1 MSSTHAQLL
10 IDTLKDRIVYFDGA
24 MGTMIQ
30 QYKLEEDD
38 YRGERYRSHTK
49 DLKGNND
56 LLCFTR
62 PEIITGIHLEY
73 LKAGV
78 DIICTNTFNATKFGQ
93 LEYETESDIVELNKV
108 AVELAQ
114 KARDE
119 YHKINNRPV
128 WIAGSIGP
136 TNRTTS
142 LSPDVNRP
150 AYRATYFDELVEVYL
165 EQTYALMD
173 AGVDI
178 LLPETSFDTLN
189 LKAALF
195 AIETAFEKRKTTLP
209 VIASITITDKSGRTL
224 SGQTIEAAWNSL
236 RHMPLLGISVNCALG
251 ANDMRPYIQELARIC
266 DTNVCCYPNAGLPN
280 PLAPTGYDETPEIT
294 ANAIGAMTQEGLL
307 NIVGGCCGTTPAHIQ
322 KVIETTRSHKPRT
335 IPTDIPVRMRLSG
348 LEALNVDPIEK
359 SKTFLMVGERT
370 NVTGSP
376 KFNKLIKERNFE
388 EALKIAQ
395 QQVENGAN
403 IIDIN
408 FDEGLLDGVDC
419 MREFLNLI
427 ASDPSIS
434 RVPIMIDS
442 SKWEVLEAG
451 LKCTQ
456 GKSIVNSI
464 SLKGGEEEF
473 KASARLAKKYGAAVV
488 VMAFDENGQAAT
500 AKDKIDIG
508 QRAYKILTE
517 DVGFPPEDIIFDV
530 NVLTVAT
537 GMDEHNNYAKD
548 FIEAVRTLKKTCPH
562 ILTSGGISNISFSFR
577 GNNMVREAMHSVFL
591 YHAIQAGLD
600 MGIVNAGMLAVYENI
615 EPVLKEH
622 VEDVILNRRTDATE
636 RLLAIADNYKLEK
649 NKRNEKDEQWRTQ
662 SLEERLSHSLVH
674 GIMDYIESDTL
685 EAFKKYKIPL
695 QVIEGPLMDGM
706 KRVGQL
712 FGDGQMFLPQVVKSA
727 RVMKKAVAVLE
738 PYMPKADDTLGADS
752 NTDTIVM
759 ATVKGDVHDIG
770 KNIVG
775 VVLAC
780 NGYKVIDLGVMVS
793 VQKIIEAAN
802 TSRAKFIGL
811 SGLITPSLDEM
822 AFNLKEFEKANI
834 KIPVLVGGA
843 TTSRVH
849 TAVKLE
855 SHFSQPTVHVA
866 DASLV
871 IDVCRQLLGDNS
883 KLYVQSVRDN
893 YKKIRDAHNAK
904 TTAIISYEKAKAK
917 RMHLDADPEIYKP
930 DVYVKRILDIKPSD
944 VVPYIDW
951 SPFFWAWQIKGT
963 FPKILKNEKYGVEA
977 TKLFNDA
984 QKILKEIVSMPDF
997 RLRGTF
1003 GLWPAQSDGD
1013 DVIVYDPFQKGKEIN
1028 RFCFLRQQQEK
1039 TDPTQDYKSMADF
1052 ILPQS
1057 SGHMDTIGAFVVSAG
1072 EQVEEIA
1079 QTYVD
1084 KGDDYTAIIVKALG
1098 DRLAEAFAEYLHKKV
1113 RAEWG
1118 FNLREHLTYQDLIE
1132 EKYQGIRPAPGY
1144 PACPDHSEKGKIWD
1158 LLSVR
1163 DTLGIALTENFAMN
1177 PASSVCGHYFIRP
1190 EARYFHVGKL
1200 GKDQVEDYARRKNMA
1215 VEEVEKWLRPNLS
1228 Y

>member
-1 MSSTHAQLL
+1 MTEQLL
-10 IDTLKDRIVYFDGA
+10 ETLKKRIVYFDGA

-30 QYKLEEDD
+30 TYPLEEVDF
-38 YRGERYRSHTK
+38 RGERFKNHKK

-56 LLCFTR
+56 LLCLTQ
-62 PEIITGIHLEY
+62 PDIIRRIHLEY
-73 LKAGV
+73 LQAGV

-93 LEYETESDIVELNKV
+93 FEYATDPDVVDLNTA
-108 AVELAQ
+108 AVRLAQ
-114 KARDE
+114 EARAE
-119 YHKINNRPV
+119 YQKTNTRPV

-136 TNRTTS
+136 TNRTAS

-150 AYRATYFDELVEVYL
+150 GYRATYFDELVEIYL
-165 EQTYALMD
+165 EQTNALMD

-178 LLPETSFDTLN
+178 LLPETTFDTLN

-195 AIETAFEKRKTTLP
+195 AIQTAFEVRKTTLP
-209 VIASITITDKSGRTL
+209 IIASITITDKSGRTL
-224 SGQTIEAAWNSL
+224 SGQTIEAAWNSISNV
-236 RHMPLLGISVNCALG
+236 PLLAISVNCALG
-251 ANDMRPYIQELARIC
+251 AKDMRPYIQELAKI
-266 DTNVCCYPNAGLPN
+266 TNVHVACYPNAGLPN
-280 PLAPTGYDETPEIT
+280 PLAPTGYDETPDIT
-294 ANAIGAMTQEGLL
+294 AAAISEMTQEGLL
-307 NIVGGCCGTTPAHIQ
+307 NIVGGCCGTTPAHIK
-322 KVIETTRSHKPRT
+322 KVIEVTRNHKPHVVN
-335 IPTDIPVRMRLSG
+335 TDLPKKMRLSG
-348 LEALNVDPIEK
+348 LEALNVLPIEQ

-376 KFNKLIKERNFE
+376 KFNKLIKEKNFE

-408 FDEGLLDGVDC
+408 FDEGMLDGADC

-427 ASDPSIS
+427 ASDPSIA

-442 SKWEVLEAG
+442 SKWEVIEEG

-464 SLKGGEEEF
+464 SLKEGEEEF
-473 KASARLAKKYGAAVV
+473 KKSARLIKKYGAATV

-500 AKDKIDIG
+500 AEEKIAIC

-537 GMDEHNNYAKD
+537 GMSEHNDYAMN
-548 FIEAVRTLKKTCPH
+548 FINAVRTLKATCPH
-562 ILTSGGISNISFSFR
+562 ALTSGGISNISFSFR

-591 YHAIQAGLD
+591 YHSIKAGLD

-615 EPVLKEH
+615 DKTLKES
-622 VEDVILNRRTDATE
+622 VEAVILNTNPDATE
-636 RLLAIADNYKLEK
+636 KLLAVADTFQLEK
-649 NKRNEKDEQWRTQ
+649 TLRVEKTEEWRNGT
-662 SLEERLSHSLVH
+662 LEERLSHALVH
-674 GIMDYIESDTL
+674 GILDHIDTDTL
-685 EAFKKYKIPL
+685 EAYKKLKVPL
-695 QVIEGPLMDGM
+695 LVIEGPLMDGM
-706 KRVGQL
+706 KRVGEL
-712 FGDGQMFLPQVVKSA
+712 FGDGKMFLPQVVKSA

-738 PYMPKADDTLGADS
+738 PYMPKNADNVDLDAE
-752 NTDTIVM
+752 TIVI

-770 KNIVG
+770 KNIVS

-780 NGYKVIDLGVMVS
+780 NGYNVIDLGVMVP
-793 VQKIIEAAN
+793 VQKIMEEAKRVN
-802 TSRAKFIGL
+802 AKFIGL

-822 AFNLKEFEKANI
+822 VFNLKEFEKA
-834 KIPVLVGGA
+834 KFKTPVLIGGA
-843 TTSRVH
+843 TTSKVH

-855 SHFSQPTVHVA
+855 THYSGPTVHVA

-871 IDVCRQLLGDNS
+871 IDVCRQLQGDNS
-883 KLYVQSVRDN
+883 ELYTTTIKDQ
-893 YKKIRDAHNAK
+893 YKKIRDSHNSK
-904 TTAIISYEKAKAK
+904 STPLISYSSAKEKRLNLNEK
-917 RMHLDADPEIYKP
+917 PETYKP
-930 DVYVKRILDIKPSD
+930 SIYVKRILEVKPAD

-963 FPKILKNEKYGVEA
+963 FPKILQNDKYGVEA

-984 QKILKEIVSMPDF
+984 QKILQDLVNNPTL
-997 RLRGTF
+997 RLRGSF
-1003 GLWPAQSDGD
+1003 GLWPAQSEGD
-1013 DVIVYDPFQKGKEIN
+1013 DVILYDPFQKNKELS
-1028 RFCFLRQQQEK
+1028 RLCFLRQQQEK
-1039 TDPTQDYKSMADF
+1039 TDPAQDYKSMADF
-1052 ILPQS
+1052 VLPRS
-1057 SGHMDTIGAFVVSAG
+1057 SGQMDTIGAFVVSAG
-1072 EQVEEIA
+1072 QQIEELSHEYVE
-1079 QTYVD
+1079 
-1084 KGDDYTAIIVKALG
+1084 KNDDYNAIIVKALG

-1118 FNLREHLTYQDLIE
+1118 FGLKEHLSHSELIE

-1144 PACPDHSEKGKIWD
+1144 PACPDHSEKAKIWD

-1177 PASSVCGHYFIRP
+1177 PPSSVCGYYFIRP

-1200 GKDQVEDYARRKNMA
+1200 GKDQIEDYAKRKNMT
-1215 VEEVEKWLRPNLS
+1215 VDEIEKWLRPNLG

>member
-1 MSSTHAQLL
+1 MSQPHTQLL
-10 IDTLKDRIVYFDGA
+10 LETLKNRIVYFDGA

-30 QYKLEEDD
+30 TYKLEEPD
-38 YRGERYRSHTK
+38 YRGDRYRDHEK

-62 PEIITGIHLEY
+62 PEIIRNIHVEY
-73 LKAGV
+73 LQAGV

-93 LEYETESDIVELNKV
+93 IEYETDGDIVELNHA
-108 AVELAQ
+108 AVQLA
-114 KARDE
+114 KEARDIYQKE
-119 YHKINNRPV
+119 NKRPV

-150 AYRATYFDELVEVYL
+150 AYRATYFDELVDTYL
-165 EQTYALMD
+165 EQTNALMD

-195 AIETAFEKRKTTLP
+195 AIQTAFEQRKTTLP
-209 VIASITITDKSGRTL
+209 IIASITITDKSGRTL

-236 RHMPLLGISVNCALG
+236 RHAPLLGISVNCALG

-266 DTNVCCYPNAGLPN
+266 DVHVCCYPNAGLPN

-294 ANAIGAMTQEGLL
+294 AAAIGGMTQEGLL

-322 KVIETTRSHKPRT
+322 KVIEVTRSHKPRAL
-335 IPTDIPVRMRLSG
+335 PENLPVKMRLSG
-348 LEALNVDPIEK
+348 LEALNILPIEE

-376 KFNKLIKERNFE
+376 KFNKLIKEKNFE

-403 IIDIN
+403 IIDVN
-408 FDEGLLDGVDC
+408 FDEGLLDGVDS

-427 ASDPSIS
+427 ASDPAIS

-464 SLKGGEEEF
+464 SLKEGEEEF
-473 KASARLAKKYGAAVV
+473 KKYARLAKKYGAAVV
-488 VMAFDENGQAAT
+488 VMAFDEAGQAT
-500 AKDKIDIG
+500 SSEQKISIC

-537 GMDEHNNYAKD
+537 GIDEHNDYAMS

-562 ILTSGGISNISFSFR
+562 ALTSGGISNISFSFR

-615 EPVLKEH
+615 EKTLKQR
-622 VEDVILNRRTDATE
+622 VEDVILNKSEEATE
-636 RLLAIADNYKLEK
+636 KLLAIADAYKLEK
-649 NKRNEKDEQWRTQ
+649 TQRTEKDEQWRNQ

-674 GIMDYIESDTL
+674 GIMDHIDADTL
-685 EAFKKYKIPL
+685 EALEKYKLPI

-706 KRVGQL
+706 KKVGQL

-738 PYMPKADDTLGADS
+738 PYMPKAADEDVADA
-752 NTDTIVM
+752 DTIVI

-770 KNIVG
+770 KNIVS

-793 VQKIIEAAN
+793 VHKIMEEAKKAK
-802 TSRAKFIGL
+802 AKFIGL

-822 AFNLKEFEKANI
+822 VFNLKEFEKAKI
-834 KIPVLVGGA
+834 TIPVLIGGA

-855 SHFSQPTVHVA
+855 SHYSSPTVHVA

-871 IDVCRQLLGDNS
+871 IDVCRQLLGDNAE
-883 KLYVQSVRDN
+883 LYKQSIRDN
-893 YKKIRDAHNAK
+893 YKKIRDSHNAK
-904 TTAIISYEKAKAK
+904 STPLMSYANAKSK
-917 RMHLDADPEIYKP
+917 RMELLEESEEFKP
-930 DVYVKRILDIKPSD
+930 HVYVKRILDIKPAD

-984 QKILKEIVSMPDF
+984 QKILTEIVQIPDF

-1003 GLWPAQSDGD
+1003 GLWPAQSEGD
-1013 DVIVYDPFQKGKEIN
+1013 DVILYDPFQKGKELS
-1028 RFCFLRQQQEK
+1028 RLCFLRQQQEK
-1039 TDPTQDYKSMADF
+1039 TDPSQDYKSMADF
-1052 ILPQS
+1052 ILPTS
-1057 SGHMDTIGAFVVSAG
+1057 SGKMDTIGAFVVSAG
-1072 EQVEEIA
+1072 EQIEDIA

-1118 FNLREHLTYQDLIE
+1118 FNLKEHLTHQDLIE

-1144 PACPDHSEKGKIWD
+1144 PACPDHSEKAKIWD

-1177 PASSVCGHYFIRP
+1177 PASSVCGYYFIRP

-1200 GKDQVEDYARRKNMA
+1200 GKDQIEDYAKRKNMSLD
-1215 VEEVEKWLRPNLS
+1215 EVEKWLRPNLG

>member
-1 MSSTHAQLL
+1 MTQTSMTDLL
-10 IDTLKDRIVYFDGA
+10 LKTLESRIVYFDGA

-30 QYKLEEDD
+30 NYPLTEADFCGDRYKNH
-38 YRGERYRSHTK
+38 SK

-56 LLCFTR
+56 ILCLTR
-62 PEIITGIHLEY
+62 PDIIQKIHLEY
-73 LKAGV
+73 LQAGV

-93 LEYETESDIVELNKV
+93 FEYDTVNDIVDLNKA
-108 AVELAQ
+108 AVVVAQ
-114 KARDE
+114 KARAE
-119 YHKINNRPV
+119 YNAINPRPV

-136 TNRTTS
+136 TNRTAS

-150 AYRATYFDELVEVYL
+150 GFRATHFDELVEIYL
-165 EQTYALMD
+165 EQTLALMD
-173 AGVDI
+173 AGVDL
-178 LLPETSFDTLN
+178 LLPETTFDTLN

-195 AIETAFEKRKTTLP
+195 AIETAFEQKGYTLP
-209 VIASITITDKSGRTL
+209 IIASITVTDKSGRTL
-224 SGQTIEAAWNSL
+224 SGQTIEAAWNSI
-236 RHMPLLGISVNCALG
+236 RHAPLLGISVNCALG
-251 ANDMRPYIQELARIC
+251 ARDMRPYIQELARIT
-266 DTNVCCYPNAGLPN
+266 DINVCCYPNAGLPN

-294 ANAIGAMTQEGLL
+294 AQAVAEMTQEGFL

-322 KVIETTRSHKPRT
+322 KMIELTRDHKPHKINT
-335 IPTDIPVRMRLSG
+335 NIEKKMRLSG
-348 LEALNVDPIEK
+348 LEALNASPIEQ

-403 IIDIN
+403 IIDVN
-408 FDEGLLDGVDC
+408 FDEGMLDGAEC

-427 ASDPSIS
+427 ASDPSIA
-434 RVPIMIDS
+434 RVPLMIDS
-442 SKWEVLEAG
+442 SKWEVIEAG

-473 KASARLAKKYGAAVV
+473 KKYARLVRKYGAAVV
-488 VMAFDENGQAAT
+488 VMAFDESGQAAT
-500 AKDKIDIG
+500 REGKIAICE
-508 QRAYKILTE
+508 RAYKILTE

-537 GMDEHNNYAKD
+537 GIEEHNDYAIN
-548 FIEAVRTLKKTCPH
+548 FIEAVRALKQSCPH

-577 GNNMVREAMHSVFL
+577 GNNIVREAMHSVFL
-591 YHAIQAGLD
+591 YHSIRAGLD

-615 EPVLKEH
+615 DEALKRT
-622 VEDVILNRRTDATE
+622 VEAVILNTSAESTEHLLTLADQFKSEKTQKVEKKEEWRAT
-636 RLLAIADNYKLEK
+636 
-649 NKRNEKDEQWRTQ
+649 
-662 SLEERLSHSLVH
+662 SLEERISHSLVH
-674 GIMDYIESDTL
+674 GILDYIDVDTL
-685 EAFKKYKIPL
+685 EAFDKYKVPL

-706 KRVGQL
+706 KRVGEL
-712 FGDGQMFLPQVVKSA
+712 FGDGKMFLPQVVKSA
-727 RVMKKAVAVLE
+727 RVMKKAVAILE
-738 PYMPKADDTLGADS
+738 PYMPKPVEGEVLDLE
-752 NTDTIVM
+752 TIVI

-770 KNIVG
+770 KNIVS

-780 NGYKVIDLGVMVS
+780 NGYNVIDLGVMVN
-793 VQKIIEAAN
+793 VQKIIEEAKKAN
-802 TSRAKFIGL
+802 ARFIGL

-822 AFNLKEFEKANI
+822 AFNLKEFEKQKL
-834 KIPVLVGGA
+834 KIPVLIGGA

-855 SHFSQPTVHVA
+855 EHYSGPTVHVA

-871 IDVCRQLLGDNS
+871 IDVCRQLIGDNS
-883 KLYVQSVRDN
+883 ELYVKNTREQ
-893 YKKIRDAHNAK
+893 YKKIREAHNAK
-904 TTAIISYEKAKAK
+904 STPIISYSESKTK
-917 RMHLDADPEIYKP
+917 RLHLQTKNEIFKP
-930 DVYVKRILDIKPSD
+930 SVYVKRILDMKPAD

-984 QKILKEIVSMPDF
+984 QRILQDLINEPNL
-997 RLRGTF
+997 RLKGTF
-1003 GLWPAQSDGD
+1003 GLWPAQSEGD
-1013 DVIVYDPFQKGKEIN
+1013 DVILYDPLQKDKELS
-1028 RFCFLRQQQEK
+1028 RLCFLRQQQLK
-1039 TDPTQDYKSMADF
+1039 TDPTQEYKSMADF
-1052 ILPQS
+1052 VLPKS
-1057 SGHMDTIGAFVVSAG
+1057 SGQMDTMGAFVVSAG
-1072 EQVEEIA
+1072 EEIEMISES
-1079 QTYVD
+1079 YV
-1084 KGDDYTAIIVKALG
+1084 KKNDDYTAIMIKAIG

-1113 RAEWG
+1113 RGEWG
-1118 FNLREHLTYQDLIE
+1118 FNLKEHLNITDLIE

-1144 PACPDHSEKGKIWD
+1144 PACPDHSEKAKIWD

-1163 DTLGIALTENFAMN
+1163 DTLGISLTENFAMN
-1177 PASSVCGHYFIRP
+1177 PPSSVCGYYFIRP

-1200 GKDQVEDYARRKNMA
+1200 GKDQIEDYANRKQMS
-1215 VEEVEKWLRPNLS
+1215 VDEVEKWLRPNLG